1 MSVNV
6 QDSSLSNSA
15 PKVSKPRGFRK
26 WFGRSHDRPNAQSIV
41 STQPAAA
48 HIIGTQQV
56 VGALPDPWWESNS
69 PQASSLWDQAY
80 KSLGENNANSVNEYE
95 RLLIRETQEAGLPS
109 DHPRQVKLQCIIDRG
124 LERLEKNKT
133 KFNIAGHEFN
143 LSNQI
148 ANAASLAT
156 WARGLVAEAV
166 KASPEAS
173 IAWAGVCLIL
183 PLLTSPK
190 TASEANSAGFK
201 YVTTR
206 MRYYSALEP
215 LLARLGLSSRVSSSL
230 MEAANNDIAALYQHV
245 IEFQIRSVL
254 RFYRSHFTTYARDV
268 LTRDDW
274 KQMQDRIIDLEK
286 IARRDLNQIN
296 ELVSREALDSLDYS
310 SQENLKTMERLH
322 SIAGQHLG
330 VAEDQRDIAKQQL
343 QLQTAASQQLL
354 GVVEEQKH
362 IAKQQLQLQTAASRR
377 ALSEMEEKCRQIF
390 RLTDNGT
397 DATYEWYR
405 DRIEPRVP
413 GTCEWFL
420 NHKSYHEWLRQRAG
434 PLLVTAD
441 PGCGKSVL
449 AKHLVEEVLP
459 KSTTVCYFFFKQG
472 DQSTT
477 RQALCAILHQLFSQH
492 RPVVRHAVPEY
503 ERNGTGLTESTS
515 ALWSVLMSSAQD
527 PQTGP
532 LTIVLDAIDECDN
545 PDFQDLI
552 RRLQRLF
559 EEERETPSN
568 LKWLL
573 TSRPY
578 GKITS
583 EFEASIRYFPHVHV
597 SASGTS
603 EAIGKE
609 VIQVIKYRIAQL
621 NLPSELKGHM
631 IKHFLQVPQR
641 TYLWAHLVFE
651 HVRTNLKLTPKGFDS
666 ILGNLP
672 KTVNEAYEGIL
683 SKSQDDPMV
692 GKALS
697 IILAASRPLS
707 VTEMNVAL
715 NMSDGLQSLGDLDLE
730 EEEYFTGRLRSW
742 CGLFVSIYQNKVYF
756 LHQSCREFLLAKS
769 SSQGQMASPPPWKHS
784 ISHQYAHACL
794 AEICVLSLDLLN
806 FGRQSRPRR
815 KTRTASAADS
825 RAFLDYAAR
834 HWGLHY
840 CESGIG
846 RNRAVWERALRIC
859 DPRSKAHSAWSKAC
873 SDYPLLSPLMQVASV
888 GQAAVMD
895 LFLRNRAN
903 IEEADTLYRRTPLLW
918 ASKGGHAATVD
929 LLLRAGANLNAQEDK
944 TERTALVWAT
954 ELGHVEVVNA
964 LLWHGASIHEMGY
977 PTDWTPLHRAVFFG
991 HLAVVELLLTKGA
1004 EWCQPDWQG
1013 RTPTWLAASRGHLEI
1028 LRMLLRMKGDAEFKD
1043 QTGSTPFMEAAAN
1056 GHVKIMKLLLEN
1068 MEIDVEQRDNYG
1080 RTALARAV
1088 DAQRPEAVRMLLKKR
1103 ANVNVKDG
1111 GGMTPLYMATRR
1123 ENKVCMDLLLA
1134 AGADYI

>member
-6 QDSSLSNSA
+6 RDSSHFNSA
-15 PKVSKPRGFRK
+15 SEVSKPRGFRK
-26 WFGRSHDRPNAQSIV
+26 WFGRSHDRPNTQSIV
-41 STQPAAA
+41 STQPAA
-48 HIIGTQQV
+48 HIIATQQV
-56 VGALPDPWWESNS
+56 VSALPDPSWESNS

-80 KSLGENNANSVNEYE
+80 KSLGENNADSVNEYE
-95 RLLIRETQEAGLPS
+95 KLLIREMQEAGLPS
-109 DHPRQVKLQCIIDRG
+109 DHPRQVKLKCIIDRG
-124 LERLEKNKT
+124 LERLEKKKT

-156 WARGLVAEAV
+156 WARGLVADAV

-183 PLLTSPK
+183 PLLTSPR

-215 LLARLGLSSRVSSSL
+215 LLVRLGQSSRVSSSL

-254 RFYRSHFTTYARDV
+254 RFYRSQFTTYARDV
-268 LTRDDW
+268 TTRDDW

-310 SQENLKTMERLH
+310 SQENLRIMERLH

-330 VAEDQRDIAKQQL
+330 VAEDQRD
-343 QLQTAASQQLL
+343 
-354 GVVEEQKH
+354 

-390 RLTDNGT
+390 RLTDNGR

-420 NHKSYHEWLRQRAG
+420 NHRSYHEWLRQQAG

-449 AKHLVEEVLP
+449 AKHLVEE
-459 KSTTVCYFFFKQG
+459 
-472 DQSTT
+472 
-477 RQALCAILHQLFSQH
+477 ALCAILHQLFSQH
-492 RPVVRHAVPEY
+492 RPLVRHAVPEY
-503 ERNGTGLTESTS
+503 ERNGTGLTDSTS

-532 LTIVLDAIDECDN
+532 VTIVLDAIDECDN

-559 EEERETPSN
+559 EEERENPSN

-578 GKITS
+578 GKVTS

-597 SASGTS
+597 SASEIP

-651 HVRTNLKLTPKGFDS
+651 HVRTNVKLTPKGFDS
-666 ILGNLP
+666 ILENLP

-794 AEICVLSLDLLN
+794 AEICVLYLDLLN
-806 FGRQSRPRR
+806 SGRQSRPRG

-846 RNRAVWERALRIC
+846 RNRAIWERALRIC
-859 DPRSKAHSAWSKAC
+859 HPRSEAHSAWSKTRFI
-873 SDYPLLSPLMQVASV
+873 V
-888 GQAAVMD
+888 
-895 LFLRNRAN
+895 
-903 IEEADTLYRRTPLLW
+903 ETPLLW
-918 ASKGGHAATVD
+918 AAKGGHAATVD
-929 LLLRAGANLNAQEDK
+929 LLLRAGANLDAREDK

-964 LLWHGASIHEMGY
+964 LLWHGASIHEMGNA
-977 PTDWTPLHRAVFFG
+977 TDWTPLCRAVFFG

-1004 EWCQPDWQG
+1004 EWCQPDWRG
-1013 RTPTWLAASRGHLEI
+1013 RTPTWLAASRGHVEI
-1028 LRMLLRMKGDAEFKD
+1028 LGMLLGMKSDAEFKD

-1068 MEIDVEQRDNYG
+1068 MEMDVEQRDNYG

-1088 DAQRPEAVRMLLKKR
+1088 DAQRPEVVRMLLKKR
-1103 ANVNVKDG
+1103 ANVNVKDR

-1134 AGADYI
+1134 AGADYSLLELYDMTACIPYC

>member
-6 QDSSLSNSA
+6 RDSSHFNSA
-15 PKVSKPRGFRK
+15 SEVSKPRGFRK
-26 WFGRSHDRPNAQSIV
+26 WFGRSHDRPNTQSIV
-41 STQPAAA
+41 STQPAA
-48 HIIGTQQV
+48 HIIATQQV
-56 VGALPDPWWESNS
+56 VSALPDPSWESNS

-80 KSLGENNANSVNEYE
+80 KSLGENNADSVNEYE
-95 RLLIRETQEAGLPS
+95 KLLIREMQEAGLPS
-109 DHPRQVKLQCIIDRG
+109 DHPRQVKLKCIIDRG
-124 LERLEKNKT
+124 LERLEKKKT

-156 WARGLVAEAV
+156 WARGLVADAV

-183 PLLTSPK
+183 PLLTSPR

-215 LLARLGLSSRVSSSL
+215 LLVRLGQSSRVSSSL

-254 RFYRSHFTTYARDV
+254 RFYRSQFTTYARDV
-268 LTRDDW
+268 TTRDDW

-310 SQENLKTMERLH
+310 SQENLRIMERLH

-330 VAEDQRDIAKQQL
+330 VAEDQRD
-343 QLQTAASQQLL
+343 
-354 GVVEEQKH
+354 

-390 RLTDNGT
+390 RLTDNGR

-413 GTCEWFL
+413 GTPWMWKVCARKTPGGGGVAEINDRLLFL
-420 NHKSYHEWLRQRAG
+420 LQAG
-434 PLLVTAD
+434 
-441 PGCGKSVL
+441 
-449 AKHLVEEVLP
+449 
-459 KSTTVCYFFFKQG
+459 
-472 DQSTT
+472 
-477 RQALCAILHQLFSQH
+477 
-492 RPVVRHAVPEY
+492 RPVNHSSGLVRHTAP
-503 ERNGTGLTESTS
+503 
-515 ALWSVLMSSAQD
+515 ALLPASPS
-527 PQTGP
+527 GP
-532 LTIVLDAIDECDN
+532 VTIVLDAIDECDN

-559 EEERETPSN
+559 EEERENPSN

-578 GKITS
+578 GKVTS

-597 SASGTS
+597 SASEIP

-651 HVRTNLKLTPKGFDS
+651 HVRTNVKLTPKGFDS
-666 ILGNLP
+666 ILENLP

-794 AEICVLSLDLLN
+794 AEICVLYLDLLN
-806 FGRQSRPRR
+806 SGRQSRPRG

-846 RNRAVWERALRIC
+846 RNRAIWERALRIC
-859 DPRSKAHSAWSKAC
+859 HPRSEAHSAWSKTRFI
-873 SDYPLLSPLMQVASV
+873 V
-888 GQAAVMD
+888 
-895 LFLRNRAN
+895 
-903 IEEADTLYRRTPLLW
+903 ETPLLW
-918 ASKGGHAATVD
+918 AAKGGHAATVD
-929 LLLRAGANLNAQEDK
+929 LLLRAGANLDAREDK

-964 LLWHGASIHEMGY
+964 LLWHGASIHEMGNA
-977 PTDWTPLHRAVFFG
+977 TDWTPLCRAVFFG

-1004 EWCQPDWQG
+1004 EWCQPDWRG
-1013 RTPTWLAASRGHLEI
+1013 RTPTWLAASRGHVEI
-1028 LRMLLRMKGDAEFKD
+1028 LGMLLGMKSDAEFKD

-1068 MEIDVEQRDNYG
+1068 MEMDVEQRDNYG

-1088 DAQRPEAVRMLLKKR
+1088 DAQRPEVVRMLLKKR
-1103 ANVNVKDG
+1103 ANVNVKDR

-1134 AGADYI
+1134 AGADYSLLELYDMTACIPYC